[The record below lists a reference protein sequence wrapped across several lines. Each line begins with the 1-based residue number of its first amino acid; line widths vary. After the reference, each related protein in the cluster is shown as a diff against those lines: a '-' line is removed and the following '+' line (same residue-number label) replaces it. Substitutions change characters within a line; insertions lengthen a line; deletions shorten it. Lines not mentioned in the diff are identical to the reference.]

1 VERKQKLRERASK
14 FLKDLVP
21 NWRPSRE
28 QKLWTIRITLVL
40 VVFLG
45 IFTLVGLPFGITL
58 WDWVKLLIVP
68 TALALGGYL
77 LNRSENQRRDANA
90 KQREKIDRDIAD
102 QRQKEEVLQTYLNQ
116 MGQLLLDEG
125 LSQSNEDKPE
135 VRTVARARTLAAL
148 TALDPLRKRRVL
160 QFLYE
165 AKLIDAKK
173 PIMDLSGADLSHAN
187 LEYANLKCASLEGM
201 KLLAT
206 NLKHAHLEGA
216 KLSRINSDIR
226 TDDASHLKGTHL
238 EKEFLTSPTTKR
250 YIPPA
255 PILKWAKLKS
265 AYLSESNL
273 SGAELWWADLTGA
286 VLVDANL
293 LWADLTGADLTGA
306 DLSKANLSGAELIQA
321 NLDSADLSEAD
332 LSEAN
337 LSYASG
343 VTNEQLSAAS
353 SLEGATMPD
362 EQTLRG
368 DNMPNGPTFEDWL
381 KDKEG
386 RGEDG

>member
-45 IFTLVGLPFGITL
+45 IFTLAGLPFGITL

-68 TALALGGYL
+68 AALALGGYL

-125 LSQSNEDKPE
+125 LSQSHEDKPE
-135 VRTVARARTLAAL
+135 VRTLARARTLSVL

-165 AKLIDAKK
+165 AKLLDAKK

-216 KLSRINSDIR
+216 KLSRINSDVR

-238 EKEFLTSPTTKR
+238 EKEFLTPPIMKR

-265 AYLSESNL
+265 ACLSESNL
-273 SGAELWWADLTGA
+273 SGAELWWADLTDA
-286 VLVDANL
+286 ALVDADL
-293 LWADLTGADLTGA
+293 WWADLTGADLTGA
-306 DLSKANLSGAELIQA
+306 DLS
-321 NLDSADLSEAD
+321 
-332 LSEAN
+332 EAN
-337 LSYASG
+337 LSFANG

-353 SLEGATMPD
+353 SLEGATMPNG
-362 EQTLRG
+362 QTLRG
-368 DNMPNGPTFEDWL
+368 DKTPNGPTFEDWL

-386 RGEDG
+386 RGEDGENSGPS